1 MCVWA
6 LAPPSKELP
15 DPAASTRPAVTR
27 RLMLQGGATP
37 RPWQSR
43 PLAPLTTRL
52 LLFNLVCPVV
62 AAENK
67 AQAFIMRSCLCFFQ
81 AALLFK
87 DTLASHT
94 NFKNTKTSFPAAHP
108 LAEVVSRSSLTKCQ
122 THVAAISFLMSHEVA
137 AGRRRKGEG
146 GTEVRGRKRTE
157 QERVRRV

>member
-1 MCVWA
+1 
-6 LAPPSKELP
+6 
-15 DPAASTRPAVTR
+15 
-27 RLMLQGGATP
+27 MLQGGATP

-43 PLAPLTTRL
+43 PPAPPTTRL
-52 LLFNLVCPVV
+52 LLFNLVCPEV

-81 AALLFK
+81 AAPPFK

-108 LAEVVSRSSLTKCQ
+108 LAEAVSRSSLTKCQ

-146 GTEVRGRKRTE
+146 GGTEVRGRKRTE
-157 QERVRRV
+157 QEKGSESRNIWSSLQLSQLSDCELTLPGDNL